1 MRIFVISLK
10 EAFDRRNRMQQM
22 LLAAGIPFEFFDAIK
37 GVNLTDDELIKHQ
50 IVSAKA
56 LTKPELGVMLSHILI
71 WQKIV
76 EGDIQKAVILED
88 DVHFGT
94 SFKKVINDIHIP
106 AECCGL
112 YRLETVLASV
122 DMAAKP
128 TQEIGGIK
136 IHQIFSNHS
145 ASAGYLLNAKTAKHL
160 LTQVPK
166 MRLAFDNE
174 LFDPVRRNIQ
184 GVDVFQCV
192 PGVVIQDAA
201 LMKAVDALDK
211 QTDYLKS
218 TIGDAR
224 VDHQFGFVEPKKL
237 TLIEKFKNAM
247 RPIYLFLY
255 NLALLP
261 KRRKRVRIE
270 FEGNVIA

>member
-10 EAFDRRNRMQQM
+10 EALHRRSRMQH
-22 LLAAGIPFEFFDAIK
+22 LLDATGIPFEFFDAIK
-37 GVNLTDDELIKHQ
+37 GADLTDDDLIKHQ
-50 IVSAKA
+50 IFSAKS

-76 EGDIQKAVILED
+76 EANVQKAIILED
-88 DVHFGT
+88 DVHFGA
-94 SFKKVINDIHIP
+94 SFKKVIHEINIP
-106 AECCGL
+106 IERLGL

-122 DMAAKP
+122 DIDARP
-128 TQEIGGIK
+128 IQVFGEIK
-136 IHQIFSNHS
+136 LHQIFSNH
-145 ASAGYLLNAKTAKHL
+145 AATAGYLLNTKTAQHL

-174 LFDPVRRNIQ
+174 LFDPERRNIQ

-192 PGVVIQDAA
+192 PGVVIQDAT
-201 LMKAVDALDK
+201 LMKSENALD
-211 QTDYLKS
+211 QQVDFLKS

-224 VDHQFGFVEPKKL
+224 IDNDLGFIEQKKV
-237 TLIEKFKNAM
+237 TMFARFKNLM
-247 RPIYLFLY
+247 RPIYLFIY

-261 KRRKRVRIE
+261 KRRKRVRVE
-270 FEGNVIA
+270 FEGG

>member
-1 MRIFVISLK
+1 MRIFVISLT
-10 EAFDRRNRMQQM
+10 EALHRRSRMQH
-22 LLAAGIPFEFFDAIK
+22 LLDATGIPFEFFDAVK
-37 GVNLTDDELIKHQ
+37 GADVTADDLTKHQ
-50 IVSAKA
+50 IFSAGL

-71 WQKIV
+71 WQKVV
-76 EGDIQKAVILED
+76 EANIQKAVILED
-88 DVHFGT
+88 DVHFGA
-94 SFKKVINDIHIP
+94 SFKKVIHEIYIP
-106 AECCGL
+106 AERLGL

-122 DMAAKP
+122 DMESTP

-145 ASAGYLLNAKTAKHL
+145 ASAGYLLNARTAQHL
-160 LTQVPK
+160 LTQVSK

-174 LFDPVRRNIQ
+174 LFDPARRNIQ

-201 LMKAVDALDK
+201 LMKAADALEK
-211 QTDYLKS
+211 QVDFLKS

-224 VDHQFGFVEPKKL
+224 ADNDLGFVEPKRI
-237 TLIEKFKNAM
+237 TLVEKIKNVI
-247 RPIYLFLY
+247 RPVYLFFY

-261 KRRKRVRIE
+261 KRRKRLRIE
-270 FEGNVIA
+270 FEGPV